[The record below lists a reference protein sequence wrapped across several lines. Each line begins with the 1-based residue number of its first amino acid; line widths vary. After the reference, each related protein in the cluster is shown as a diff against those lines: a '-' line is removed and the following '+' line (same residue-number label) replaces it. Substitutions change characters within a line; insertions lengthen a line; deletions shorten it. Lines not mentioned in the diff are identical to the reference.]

1 MKSFQDYVSLKEL
14 AAYDVGMD
22 VLGRTTLDKK
32 SEDAISAALKAFML
46 ILSDN
51 TATALSFLQRN
62 ASLNPD
68 VEKIVADLQQYDMD
82 SFKDPNFKA
91 NVRKAA
97 MKGGRYISKGLG
109 DVTAGD
115 PGSDTI
121 APNVADSFH
130 NPLN

>member
-1 MKSFQDYVSLKEL
+1 
-14 AAYDVGMD
+14 MD
-22 VLGRTTLDKK
+22 VLGRSTMDKK
-32 SEDAISAALKAFML
+32 SQDAVSSALEAFML

-51 TATALSFLQRN
+51 TAAALSFLQRN
-62 ASLNPD
+62 ASMNPD
-68 VEKIVADLQQYDMD
+68 IERIVADLQKYDMD

-91 NVRKAA
+91 SVRKAA

-109 DVTAGD
+109 DVNPD
-115 PGSDTI
+115 DSGSDAI